1 MKHFSLDEKNISM
14 EKCNVCPRRCK
25 VNRSC
30 GAVGVCRQNAALR
43 IGRAALHPWEE
54 PCISGKNGSGT
65 VFFCGCNLGCI
76 FCQNEEISHGT
87 AGVEIEPQRLVEIFF
102 ELEEQ
107 GAHNIN
113 LVTPTH
119 YTPVLAGLLKTAK
132 DAGLDIPVVYN
143 TSGYE
148 SVETLALLEGL
159 VDIYLPDFKYMDA
172 KKALQYSNAEDYP
185 YVAGKALAEM
195 VRQTGP
201 VEMDADSG
209 LMKKGVLV
217 RHLLLPLGVGNG
229 KAVMDY
235 LWKTYGDKVY
245 VSIMNQYTPPKKEL
259 PFSELNR
266 SVTKR
271 EYETL
276 VQYAIELG
284 MKNVFIQEGKTA
296 KESFIPSF
304 RGEGCLSSTV
314 AGMLEAVTESAE

>member
-1 MKHFSLDEKNISM
+1 MKRLSMDEMNISM
-14 EKCNVCPRRCK
+14 GNCNVCPRRCM
-25 VNRSC
+25 VNRSN
-30 GAVGVCRQNAALR
+30 GAVGVCRQSTTLR

-87 AGVEIEPQRLVEIFF
+87 AGVEIEPQRLVKIFF
-102 ELEEQ
+102 ELKEQ

-119 YTPVLAGLLKTAK
+119 YTPILAEVLKRAK
-132 DAGLDIPVVYN
+132 DTGLDIPVVYN

-185 YVAGKALAEM
+185 EIAGKALAEM

-201 VEMDADSG
+201 VELDADTG
-209 LMKKGVLV
+209 LLKKGVLV

-229 KAVMDY
+229 KAVLNY
-235 LWKTYGDKVY
+235 LKTTYGNDIY
-245 VSIMNQYTPPKKEL
+245 VSIMNQYTPPKRLL
-259 PFSELNR
+259 PFTELNR

-276 VQYAIELG
+276 VQYAIDLG
-284 MKNVFIQEGKTA
+284 MDNVFIQEGKTA

-304 RGEGCLSSTV
+304 RGEGCLSET
-314 AGMLEAVTESAE
+314 AGD